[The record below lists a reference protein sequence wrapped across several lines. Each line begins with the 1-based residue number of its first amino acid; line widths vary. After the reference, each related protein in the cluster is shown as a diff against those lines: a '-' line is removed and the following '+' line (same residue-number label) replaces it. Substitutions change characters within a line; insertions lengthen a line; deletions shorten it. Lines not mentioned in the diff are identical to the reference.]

1 MEKYIYF
8 PPGVDFSK
16 FLGERGVG
24 RGFASAVADADNDE
38 NNVGGWDPL
47 ESEEELDAL
56 EKEDD
61 VFDAEVAGIDDEG
74 SVGGEVDRPLVIG
87 QSSSPFRNRGANGI
101 GLRMDLDPVDMPL
114 SPATASADA
123 REVEAA
129 MDPGDNDDVVKID
142 VSKDEEPAK
151 PSTPVQKNKR
161 VAPKKYVLHAIE
173 IIKTPSFSRQSKA
186 RAVQGD
192 IEITSERRSS
202 RLESVKTKE
211 PSPKRDVAMKRG
223 KGKAINLEQSE
234 ENDEDHSRG
243 RAERLASKVAG
254 SARHSSPKKGKAK
267 QVDAVSDGKNNVSK
281 PKIGTVENQD
291 DSDKTEDEDEDL
303 SAPRQSTGTKKA
315 EGKVG
320 MRKEDESEGEPIS
333 VKRSMKPK
341 SVKTEAKKTPSPKT
355 KSEVDIKGRRKQT
368 VQEEE
373 EEESDEEDLSPTRS
387 GKIWRKSVAVG
398 EAGTSR
404 RRSMG
409 PPKPVKDSSPLS
421 PSPKSPGSPTIIR
434 TSKRSAALKAT
445 RRLHDEIMPDMNTYQ
460 KGLKKGR
467 ISLGAAQ
474 ERLLRDTERE
484 RLTPTNASRKRKSTE
499 TSDDEEVIEIK
510 KKPRVSFDNST
521 IQSRKMGEDAKQ
533 VLFPFF
539 FCCIDVLSRV
549 KVERNIALLTTQVNL
564 ADDVEKVCVFP

>member
-1 MEKYIYF
+1 
-8 PPGVDFSK
+8 
-16 FLGERGVG
+16 
-24 RGFASAVADADNDE
+24 VADADNDE
-38 NNVGGWDPL
+38 NNAGGWDAL

-56 EKEDD
+56 EKEEDF
-61 VFDAEVAGIDDEG
+61 FDAEMAGIDDEG

-101 GLRMDLDPVDMPL
+101 GLRMDLDPVDIPL

-129 MDPGDNDDVVKID
+129 MDPGDNDDVVQID

-151 PSTPVQKNKR
+151 PSTPVQKNKG
-161 VAPKKYVLHAIE
+161 VKGEASKKYVLHAIE
-173 IIKTPSFSRQSKA
+173 ITKPPSSSRQSKV
-186 RAVQGD
+186 RAVQDDEKDD
-192 IEITSERRSS
+192 IEIISERRSS
-202 RLESVKTKE
+202 RLERVKTKE
-211 PSPKRDVAMKRG
+211 PSPKRDVAMKKG

-234 ENDEDHSRG
+234 ENDGDRSRG

-254 SARHSSPKKGKAK
+254 NARDSSPKKGKAK
-267 QVDAVSDGKNNVSK
+267 QVDVISDSKNNVSK

-291 DSDKTEDEDEDL
+291 DSDKTEDEDEDF
-303 SAPRQSTGTKKA
+303 SVPRPSTGAKKA

-320 MRKEDESEGEPIS
+320 MWEEDESEGEPIS

-341 SVKTEAKKTPSPKT
+341 SVKTEAKKTPSPKK
-355 KSEVDIKGRRKQT
+355 KSEVDVKGRRKQT
-368 VQEEE
+368 VQEE

-387 GKIWRKSVAVG
+387 GKIWRKPIAVG

-404 RRSMG
+404 RKSMG
-409 PPKPVKDSSPLS
+409 PPKLVKDSSPLS
-421 PSPKSPGSPTIIR
+421 PPPKSSESPTIIR

-445 RRLHDEIMPDMNTYQ
+445 QRLHDEIMPDMNTYQ
-460 KGLKKGR
+460 RGLKKGR

-474 ERLLRDTERE
+474 EQLLRDTERV

-499 TSDDEEVIEIK
+499 TSDDEEVVEIK
-510 KKPRVSFDNST
+510 KKRRVSFDHST
-521 IQSRKMGEDAKQ
+521 IESRKIDEDAKR
-533 VLFPFF
+533 VLFPSF

-549 KVERNIALLTTQVNL
+549 KMERTIVLLTTQVNL
-564 ADDVEKVCVFP
+564 TDDVEKVCVFP